1 MLTMHVGIDD
11 TDSPRAGCTTYIA
24 SLLVGRLHSYRV
36 KFIDYPN
43 LVRLN
48 PNVPWKTRGNGALCL
63 RFRCEDEHADRIKE
77 ATLDIVEKNS
87 DLDHARTEPG
97 VIFFYGEVMPD
108 ELRSFAR
115 EAIQGIV
122 KLEEALK
129 IVKRFKAEA
138 VGFKTGRGI
147 VGALAAV
154 GATLTD
160 DYTYELITY
169 RVPASRG
176 RPRQL
181 DAASVFGMDE
191 KTRPRTFNN
200 VDSETRRI
208 LITPHGPDPIL
219 YGIRGETA
227 GAIRDAH
234 KLIQALEPVERW
246 TIFRTN
252 HGTDAHLRKVASI
265 QQVRAYNP
273 VIVKGRVCRAPWII
287 PRRHVL
293 FTIEDDTGE
302 IDCAAYEP
310 TGELQKAARQLIIG
324 DVIEAHGGVRPP
336 SASRP
341 LTINLEKIEVLDLVP
356 QLVFRNPLCSE
367 CGKRMES
374 MGKGQGFRCQKCG
387 FRSSKLKKLRT
398 EQERG
403 LTERL
408 YVTSPRSQRHLTKPL
423 CRYGLEKSGNPH
435 SMIEEWFWVN
445 KSP

>member
-1 MLTMHVGIDD
+1 MLTMHIGIDD

-24 SLLVGRLHSYRV
+24 SLLVEKLHAQGVR
-36 KFIDYPN
+36 FIDYPN

-63 RFRCEDEHADRIKE
+63 RFRCDDGQTDRITE
-77 ATLDIVEKNS
+77 TTLNIVEKNS
-87 DLDHARTEPG
+87 DLDHAGTEPG
-97 VIFFYGEVMPD
+97 VVFFQGEMIPV
-108 ELRSFAR
+108 ELKSFAR

-122 KLEEALK
+122 RLEEALRLVRK
-129 IVKRFKAEA
+129 LRAEA

-154 GATLTD
+154 GANLTD

-169 RVPASRG
+169 RVPANRG

-181 DAASVFGMDE
+181 DAASVFDMDK
-191 KTRPRTFNN
+191 KTRPHTFNN
-200 VDSETRRI
+200 VDFETRRI

-227 GAIRDAH
+227 EAVTDAH
-234 KLIQALEPVERW
+234 KLVRALESVERW
-246 TIFRTN
+246 SIFRTN
-252 HGTDAHLRKVASI
+252 HGTDTHLRKVASI

-273 VIVKGRVCRAPWII
+273 VIVKGRVSRAPWIV

-293 FTIEDDTGE
+293 FSIEDDTGE

-310 TGELQKAARQLIIG
+310 TGELQKAAKQLIVG
-324 DVIEAHGGVRPP
+324 DMIEAHGGVRPP
-336 SASRP
+336 SAKRP
-341 LTINLEKIEVLDLVP
+341 LTVNLEKIAVLDLIP
-356 QLVFRNPLCSE
+356 QVVFRNPLCSV

-374 MGKGQGFRCQKCG
+374 MGKGQGFRCPKCG
-387 FRSSKLKKLRT
+387 FRSSKLKKLKT
-398 EQERG
+398 EQERD

-408 YVTSPRSQRHLTKPL
+408 YVTSTRSQRHLTKPI
-423 CRYGLEKSGNPH
+423 CRYGMEKSGNPH
-435 SMIEEWFWVN
+435 PMIREWFWIN
-445 KSP
+445 ESL

>member
-1 MLTMHVGIDD
+1 MHVGIDD

-24 SLLVGRLHSYRV
+24 SLLVDKLHGYGV

-63 RFRCEDEHADRIKE
+63 RFRCEDEHADRIRE

-97 VIFFYGEVMPD
+97 VVFFYGEVIPD
-108 ELRSFAR
+108 ELRSFAG

-129 IVKRFKAEA
+129 LVKRLKAEA

-147 VGALAAV
+147 IGALAAV

-169 RVPASRG
+169 RVPANRG

-227 GAIRDAH
+227 SAVETAH

-246 TIFRTN
+246 TIFRSN

-265 QQVRAYNP
+265 QQVRAYNS
-273 VIVKGRVCRAPWII
+273 VIVKGRVSRVPWII

-310 TGELQKAARQLIIG
+310 TGELQKAARQLIVG
-324 DVIEAHGGVRPP
+324 DVIEVHGGVRPP
-336 SASRP
+336 AANRP
-341 LTINLEKIEVLDLVP
+341 LTINLEKIDVLDLV
-356 QLVFRNPLCSE
+356 QQVVFHNPLCPA
-367 CGKRMES
+367 CGKRMGS
-374 MGKGQGFRCQKCG
+374 MGKGQGFRCPKCG
-387 FRSSKLKKLRT
+387 FRSSKLKKLRI

-408 YVTSPRSQRHLTKPL
+408 YVTSSRSQRHLAKPL
-423 CRYGLEKSGNPH
+423 CRYGLEKSGHPH